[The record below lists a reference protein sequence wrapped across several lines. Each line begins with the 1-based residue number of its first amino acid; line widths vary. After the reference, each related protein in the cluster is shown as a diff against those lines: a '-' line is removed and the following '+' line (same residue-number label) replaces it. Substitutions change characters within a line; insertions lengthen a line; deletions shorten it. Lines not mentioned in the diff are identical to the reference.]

1 LFLNQNLCRLIK
13 AVEIIMRIKT
23 LLASSIIALGLC
35 SGANAYTPIELP
47 QLNTNIEN
55 WSDGSR
61 YNPYFPSESQLGG
74 VPFTL
79 IQDDAGNNSFIG
91 TLTIPIGI
99 FGVSTV
105 YTLMNTA
112 TGQLGAQVGTL
123 TAIGSSGAIQS
134 FALVV
139 GDNIRDHYYGNYVN
153 TISSNYVT
161 LNVAG
166 GSQPGTAHLDMQAFA
181 LNSEFAQQTLTSIT
195 FSGAGGNPQGV
206 PFIAGLTVSAVPEPH
221 SLLMWL
227 AGILL
232 FAYRAKVSK

>member
-1 LFLNQNLCRLIK
+1 
-13 AVEIIMRIKT
+13 MRIKKF
-23 LLASSIIALGLC
+23 LASAIITLGLC
-35 SGANAYTPIELP
+35 SGVHAYTPVELP
-47 QLNTNIEN
+47 QLNTNIKT

-61 YNPYFPSESQLGG
+61 YNPYFPSDSELGG
-74 VPFTL
+74 VPFKL
-79 IQDDAGNNSFIG
+79 SQDSAGNNSFIG
-91 TLTIPIGI
+91 TLTIPVGI
-99 FGVSTV
+99 YGVATV

-123 TAIGSSGAIQS
+123 TAIGSNGAIQS
-134 FALVV
+134 FALIE

-153 TISSNYVT
+153 SISANYVS

-206 PFIAGLTVSAVPEPH
+206 PFIAGLTVSAVPEPNTI
-221 SLLMWL
+221 LMWL
-227 AGILL
+227 AGILI
-232 FAYRAKVSK
+232 FACRVKRIKID